1 MSETKRA
8 TPNTALREQIMDPN
22 APKGEREWWAA
33 STIAHL
39 EAEVE
44 RLRDENEALRRARLQ
59 VRAHDDPILD
69 VRMFGFSFGF
79 TAAELYDLP
88 RDALVDWV
96 TEKFRDGVRAA
107 LPTGGGE

>member
-1 MSETKRA
+1 VDSLADRVRTMVHAFDRGDDRRDAVRA
-8 TPNTALREQIMDPN
+8 I
-22 APKGEREWWAA
+22 AA
-33 STIAHL
+33 EVAIL

-107 LPTGGGE
+107 LPTGGGERE